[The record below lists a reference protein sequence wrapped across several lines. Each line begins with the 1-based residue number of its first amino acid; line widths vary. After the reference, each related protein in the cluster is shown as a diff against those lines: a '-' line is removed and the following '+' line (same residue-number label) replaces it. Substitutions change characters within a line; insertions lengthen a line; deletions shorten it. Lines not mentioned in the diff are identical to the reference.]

1 MIKLLLVE
9 DDANLAYIEKSSLEE
24 IVGGYEVRTACNGKE
39 GLEVYTEFKPDVI
52 VSDIKMPEMD
62 GLEMVRRIR
71 EIDGDT
77 IILFTTALTSSAD
90 LKAGYLAGA
99 NNYIKKPFMPDEI
112 NAHVQSLVKLKEGR
126 RSNNESGHIVLGQF
140 ILDAEHACLT
150 NRHTGTKKMLTQRE
164 AQVLELLAANK
175 NEVVRREA
183 LLSRFWGIE
192 DKDYFASRSLDVFIR
207 KIRTDIEDDPTLELR
222 TVRGVGLTLLT
233 KD

>member
-9 DDANLAYIEKSSLEE
+9 DDANLAYMEKNSLEE
-24 IVGGYEVRTACNGKE
+24 IVGGYEVRTAGNGKE
-39 GLEVYTEFKPDVI
+39 GLKAYAEFKPDVI

-62 GLEMVRRIR
+62 GLEMVKRIR
-71 EIDGDT
+71 ETDGDT
-77 IILFTTALTSSAD
+77 VILFTTALTSSAD

-112 NAHVQSLVKLKEGR
+112 NAHVQSLMKLKYGQ
-126 RSNNESGHIVLGQF
+126 RSNNESGHIVFGKYV
-140 ILDAEHACLT
+140 LDASHACLT
-150 NRHTGTKKMLTQRE
+150 DRNTGNRKMLTQRE

-192 DKDYFASRSLDVFIR
+192 NKDYFASRSLDVFIK
-207 KIRTDIEDDPTLELR
+207 KIRTAIEDDTSIELK
-222 TVRGVGLTLLT
+222 TIRGVGLMLQT

>member
-9 DDANLAYIEKSSLEE
+9 DDKNLAYMEKSSLED
-24 IVGGYEVRTACNGKE
+24 IVGGYEVRTANNGKE
-39 GLEVYTEFKPDVI
+39 GLKAYAEFKPDVI

-112 NAHVQSLVKLKEGR
+112 NAHVQSLVKLKAGR
-126 RSNNESGHIVLGQF
+126 RSNDESGHITFGKFTLNA
-140 ILDAEHACLT
+140 DHASLT
-150 NRHTGTKKMLTQRE
+150 NRNTGEKKMLTQRE
-164 AQVLELLAANK
+164 AQVLELLAVNK

-192 DKDYFASRSLDVFIR
+192 NKDYFASRSLDVFIK
-207 KIRTDIEDDPTLELR
+207 KIRTHIEDDPSLELK
-222 TVRGVGLTLLT
+222 TIRGVGLTLLT